1 MTRKIV
7 LTDEQI
13 EARLEKKRQYQ
24 REWSKANHERRYA
37 RLKERMAADP
47 EFEAKV
53 KSRWE
58 ANRKKR
64 RASGADKYE
73 SPESKE
79 KRLNRERK
87 YREKKKQE
95 RKLANPAQPR
105 SKVEQKVKKC
115 VTKTEAKKKPGRLL
129 ALMGWAGY

>member
-47 EFEAKV
+47 EFESQV

-79 KRLNRERK
+79 KRLNRERR
-87 YREKKKQE
+87 YREKKKQK
-95 RKLANPAQPR
+95 RKLANPAPPKP
-105 SKVEQKVKKC
+105 KVEQKPKKC